1 MTDYSLGIAYGTGY
15 IAKENGK
22 EFLFVRNLDPYYAK
36 TVENEVS
43 YMAYESKHN
52 VERDGKSQWCIK
64 VRDIH
69 DIPALSEIKNLKDFI
84 RAYMELHAIV
94 DLKDKKENKLEKLRL
109 RIYGN
114 EQILSFINN
123 NLPAGIKKIQHIK
136 NIVDTTYIG
145 ETCCIYY
152 QSKREI
158 YDILSWIDGSPKNEK
173 VWNKW
178 DRIIDATR

>member
-1 MTDYSLGIAYGTGY
+1 MN
-15 IAKENGK
+15 K
-22 EFLFVRNLDPYYAK
+22 K
-36 TVENEVS
+36 T
-43 YMAYESKHN
+43 
-52 VERDGKSQWCIK
+52 
-64 VRDIH
+64 VRDI
-69 DIPALSEIKNLKDFI
+69 
-84 RAYMELHAIV
+84 